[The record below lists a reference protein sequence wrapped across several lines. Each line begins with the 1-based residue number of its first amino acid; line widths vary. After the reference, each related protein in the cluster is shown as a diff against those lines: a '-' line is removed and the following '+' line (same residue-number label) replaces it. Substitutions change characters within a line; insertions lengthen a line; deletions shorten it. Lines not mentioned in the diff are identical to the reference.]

1 MINRYEYARSDD
13 GLFSKKSLDE
23 NVNLRSQL
31 QICVLGLLLINIF
44 FRKQERVLSTEVVG
58 RFGASSISSF

>member
-13 GLFSKKSLDE
+13 GLFSKKSFYE
-23 NVNLRSQL
+23 NVNLRLQL
-31 QICVLGLLLINIF
+31 PICVFGLVLIIIF
-44 FRKQERVLSTEVVG
+44 FRKQKRVLSTEVVG